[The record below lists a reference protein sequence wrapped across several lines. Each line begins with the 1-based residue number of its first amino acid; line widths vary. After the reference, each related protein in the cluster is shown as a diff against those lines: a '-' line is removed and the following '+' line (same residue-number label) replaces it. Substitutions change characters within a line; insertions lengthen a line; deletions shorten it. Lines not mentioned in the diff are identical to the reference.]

1 MNYEDFKKEID
12 EAIRTKP
19 KTWRDGQAVFNY
31 IDDNY
36 GIARDVQYKDNV
48 DCFYD
53 DKRIESF
60 TRLAFN
66 RIKENE
72 HYGK

>member
-19 KTWRDGQAVFNY
+19 KNWRDGQAVFNY

-36 GIARDVQYKDNV
+36 GVARDVQFKDNV

-53 DKRIESF
+53 DTRIESF
-60 TRLAFN
+60 VRLAFK
-66 RIKENE
+66 RINAI
-72 HYGK
+72 

>member
-36 GIARDVQYKDNV
+36 GVARDVQYKDNV

-53 DKRIESF
+53 DERIESF
-60 TRLAFN
+60 TRLTFN
-66 RIKENE
+66 RIKESE
-72 HYGK
+72 HYEK

>member
-12 EAIRTKP
+12 EAISTRP
-19 KTWRDGQAVFNY
+19 KTWRKGQAVFNY

-36 GIARDVQYKDNV
+36 GVARDVQFKDNV

-53 DKRIESF
+53 DIRIESF
-60 TRLAFN
+60 VRLAFK
-66 RIKENE
+66 RINAI
-72 HYGK
+72 

>member
-19 KTWRDGQAVFNY
+19 KNWRDGQAVFNY

-36 GIARDVQYKDNV
+36 GVARDVQFKDNV

-53 DKRIESF
+53 DRWIKSF
-60 TRLAFN
+60 IRLSFN
-66 RIKENE
+66 RINE
-72 HYGK
+72 K